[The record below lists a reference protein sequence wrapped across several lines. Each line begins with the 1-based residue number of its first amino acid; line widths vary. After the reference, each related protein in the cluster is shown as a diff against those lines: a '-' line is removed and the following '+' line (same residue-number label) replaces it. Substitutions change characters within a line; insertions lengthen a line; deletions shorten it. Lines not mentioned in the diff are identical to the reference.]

1 MKLDGNNIINYSNIP
16 TTRPIKSGS
25 VAGTI
30 FDGQNQFWDLEDGDE
45 TSKLVN
51 AIEIAWNGAEVT
63 GADSTNLA
71 QDDPVTINTTS
82 ELLTW
87 IQQMVSK
94 ERFFALLQEYIG
106 SNSLDIQVQGGK
118 LYIDTT
124 VPIEPPVI
132 TLTPSGEQMVI
143 DGATI
148 ISSTVSNGTS
158 DNTTWSITN
167 AGTSGQTFKLSST
180 TGSSVTITPND
191 TTAPTADKGYVGIS
205 YGSVTNNAIT
215 LTGTFAEGGVAVKTY
230 ETTVTASYPGANDK
244 SINLIF
250 QKNTKPLPEGTYT
263 WSVVNGRSLPAGVTM
278 SSNGATCTL
287 TNKTSSSITIP
298 AGIIQVVNSNG
309 YSAVTNNAITLTVA
323 NKYYWYIGQ
332 TKPTNLSSDPTVTIV
347 PDYSSI
353 PNNTW
358 MNKYRDENANIST
371 LSTSI
376 TKMNGRA
383 VGGDSTKSWYVAVPS
398 DLGLTPTATD
408 YTTSDTSVSYQ
419 GTIIVNGKEYKYY
432 LYNTGA
438 RKTIYFAKI

>member
-25 VAGTI
+25 VAGII
-30 FDGQNQFWDLEDGDE
+30 FDGQNQFWDLEEGDE

-94 ERFFALLQEYIG
+94 ERFFALLQQYIG

-132 TLTPSGEQMVI
+132 TLTPDVEQMTTF
-143 DGATI
+143 DEATI

-180 TGSSVTITPND
+180 TGSSVTIIAND
-191 TTAPTADKGYVGIS
+191 TTALTANKGYVGIS
-205 YGSVTNNAIT
+205 YGSVTNNTIT
-215 LTGTFAEGGVAVKTY
+215 LTGTFTEGDTAIKSYSTL
-230 ETTVTASYPGANDK
+230 VTASYPGANDK

-250 QKNTKPLPEGTYT
+250 QKNTKPLPVGTYT
-263 WSVVNGRSLPAGVTM
+263 WSVVSGKSLPTGVTM

-287 TNKTSSSITIP
+287 TNTTNSSITIP
-298 AGIIQVVNSNG
+298 VGTIQVVNSNG
-309 YSAVTNNAITLTVA
+309 NRAATNNAITLAVA

-332 TKPTNLSSDPTVTIV
+332 TKPTNLSSDPTVTTITSA
-347 PDYSSI
+347 SSI
-353 PNNTW
+353 PNNSW
-358 MNKYRDENANIST
+358 VNQCKSNGDLVT
-371 LSTSI
+371 LSTNI
-376 TKMNGRA
+376 TKLYGR
-383 VGGDSTKSWYVAVPS
+383 GINGDSTKPWYVAIPE
-398 DLGLTPTATD
+398 DLGLTPTASD
-408 YTTSDTSVSYQ
+408 YTTLDTAVSYQ
-419 GTIIVNGKEYKYY
+419 GTITVNGKVYKYY
-432 LYNTGA
+432 YYNAASRCGA
-438 RKTIYFAKI
+438 YFAKV

>member
-1 MKLDGNNIINYSNIP
+1 MKLDGNNIIDYSNIP
-16 TTRPIKSGS
+16 TSKPKSVSLNGIIYD
-25 VAGTI
+25 AR
-30 FDGQNQFWDLEDGDE
+30 NPFWELEENDE

-94 ERFFALLQEYIG
+94 ERFFALLQQYIG

-124 VPIEPPVI
+124 IPIEPPVS
-132 TLTPSGEQMVI
+132 TLTPSDAQVI
-143 DGATI
+143 TGATI
-148 ISSTVSNGTS
+148 VSSTVSNGTS

-230 ETTVTASYPGANDK
+230 ETTVTASYTGANSK
-244 SINLIF
+244 SIKLIF
-250 QKNTKPLPEGTYT
+250 RKHTNPLSVGTYT
-263 WSVVNGRSLPAGVTM
+263 WSVVSGKSLPIGVTM

-287 TNKTSSSITIP
+287 TNTTNSSITIP
-298 AGIIQVVNSNG
+298 GGTMQVVNSN
-309 YSAVTNNAITLTVA
+309 SNRAATNNAITLAVA

-358 MNKYRDENANIST
+358 MDKYRDEKANILT
-371 LSTSI
+371 LSIST

-383 VGGDSTKSWYVAVPS
+383 VGGDSTKPWYVAVPS
-398 DLGLTPTATD
+398 DLGLKPTASD
-408 YTTSDTSVSYQ
+408 YTTQDTAVSYQ
-419 GTIIVNGKEYKYY
+419 GTIMVNGKEYKYY
-432 LYNTGA
+432 LYGTGA
-438 RKTIYFAKI
+438 RKTICYAKV

>member
-25 VAGTI
+25 VAGII
-30 FDGQNQFWDLEDGDE
+30 FDGQNQFWDLEEGDE

-132 TLTPSGEQMVI
+132 TLTPSDAQVI
-143 DGATI
+143 TGATTV
-148 ISSTVSNGTS
+148 SSTVSNGTS
-158 DNTTWSITN
+158 DNTTWAITN

-191 TTAPTADKGYVGIS
+191 TTAPPAVPGYVGIS

-215 LTGTFAEGGVAVKTY
+215 LTGTFTEGGVAIKTY
-230 ETTVTASYPGANDK
+230 ETTVTASYPGANSK

-250 QKNTKPLPEGTYT
+250 EKRTDPFPEGTYR
-263 WSVVNGRSLPAGVTM
+263 WSLVSGKSLPTGVTM

-287 TNKTSSSITIP
+287 TNTTNSSITIP
-298 AGIIQVVNSNG
+298 AGTIKVINSNSI
-309 YSAVTNNAITLTVA
+309 SAVTNNAITLAVA

-332 TKPTNLSSDPTVTIV
+332 TKPTNLSSDPTVTNV
-347 PDYSSI
+347 SDYSSI

-358 MNKYRDENANIST
+358 MNKCRDENANI
-371 LSTSI
+371 LPLRTSI
-376 TKMNGRA
+376 TKMNGRT
-383 VGGDSTKSWYVAVPS
+383 VGGDSTKPWYVAVPS
-398 DLGLTPTATD
+398 DLGLVPTASD
-408 YTTSDTSVSYQ
+408 YTTKDTAVSYQ
-419 GTIIVNGKEYKYY
+419 GTIMVNGKEYKYY

-438 RKTIYFAKI
+438 RKTIYYAKV

>member
-1 MKLDGNNIINYSNIP
+1 MKLDGNNIIDYSNIP
-16 TTRPIKSGS
+16 TSKPKSVSLNGIIYD
-25 VAGTI
+25 AR
-30 FDGQNQFWDLEDGDE
+30 NPFWELEENDE

-94 ERFFALLQEYIG
+94 ERFFALLQQYIG

-118 LYIDTT
+118 LYIDTNIP
-124 VPIEPPVI
+124 VEPPVI
-132 TLTPSGEQMVI
+132 TLTPSDAQVI
-143 DGATI
+143 TGATI
-148 ISSTVSNGTS
+148 VSSTVSNGTS

-191 TTAPTADKGYVGIS
+191 TTAPTANKGYVGIS

-230 ETTVTASYPGANDK
+230 ETTVTASYTGANSK
-244 SINLIF
+244 SIKLIF
-250 QKNTKPLPEGTYT
+250 RKHTNPLSVGTYT
-263 WSVVNGRSLPAGVTM
+263 WSVVSGKSLPIGVTM

-287 TNKTSSSITIP
+287 TNTTNSSITIP
-298 AGIIQVVNSNG
+298 VGTIQVVNSNG
-309 YSAVTNNAITLTVA
+309 NRAVTNNAITLTVA

-332 TKPTNLSSDPTVTIV
+332 TKPTNLSSDPTVTTITSA
-347 PDYSSI
+347 SSI
-353 PNNTW
+353 PNNSW
-358 MNKYRDENANIST
+358 VNQCKSNGDLVT
-371 LSTSI
+371 LSTNI
-376 TKMNGRA
+376 TKLYGR
-383 VGGDSTKSWYVAVPS
+383 GINGDSTKPWYVAIPE
-398 DLGLTPTATD
+398 DLGLTPTASD
-408 YTTSDTSVSYQ
+408 YTTPDTAVSYQ
-419 GTIIVNGKEYKYY
+419 GTITVNGKVYKYY
-432 LYNTGA
+432 YYNAASRCGA
-438 RKTIYFAKI
+438 YFAKI